1 MTIEFRDGERTEV
14 YDDEATVA
22 IFNAMFRAR
31 GLAHRLVFEDGKV
44 VHKDLTPEEIEQ
56 ERKELEAVSCR

>member
-1 MTIEFRDGERTEV
+1 MIEFREGERVEV

-22 IFNAMFRAR
+22 IFNAMFRSR
-31 GLAHRLVFEDGKV
+31 GMAHRLVFENGKV

-56 ERKELEAVSCR
+56 ERKELEKITCR